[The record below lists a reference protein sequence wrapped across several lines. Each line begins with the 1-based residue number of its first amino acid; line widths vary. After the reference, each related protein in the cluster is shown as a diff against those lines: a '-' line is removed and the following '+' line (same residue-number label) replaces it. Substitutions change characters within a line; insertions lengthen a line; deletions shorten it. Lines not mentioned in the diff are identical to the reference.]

1 MNIES
6 LIAEANPVP
15 AANLPSADSTQ
26 ARATLARV
34 LDATVP
40 GEPFAGVRAPSG
52 LRPPRLRSRMVTR
65 VALGAAAAAA
75 SAIVV
80 AQLVPGPPS
89 KPHTNT
95 HPRTLAGALNALSL
109 VAASQPAAHPPGPG
123 QYQYSDEKSL
133 TWSDTYN
140 SATNYYKVSYSERRQ
155 IWIASNG
162 SGRIVESFRDPRFAS
177 ARDRRNWIKD
187 GRPPRQIKPSDQ
199 RYGIRQL
206 SVGPTNLYKLPTS
219 PAKLAKLIFSGAVDG
234 GPISAGEDFVRIGDL
249 LRETGAPP
257 ALRAAIFKVCEQ
269 IPGAKLLGRTTDPL
283 GSTGVGI
290 AHWQHVAHRGQ
301 VPAQNDESVLIF
313 DPKTSKLLAEE
324 TFVTY
329 TKTEKTS
336 LTSWTVYLR
345 SGVVDSITSTTPA
358 SGNPGGSSGA
368 A

>member
-15 AANLPSADSTQ
+15 AANLTSADSPQ

-34 LDATVP
+34 LDATAP
-40 GEPFAGVRAPSG
+40 GGLQPLRLPS
-52 LRPPRLRSRMVTR
+52 RVVTR
-65 VALGAAAAAA
+65 VALGAAAATAA
-75 SAIVV
+75 AAIVV
-80 AQLVPGPPS
+80 TQLVPGSPQQ
-89 KPHTNT
+89 PHTNT
-95 HPRTLAGALNALSL
+95 HTRPQPRTLAGALNALSL
-109 VAASQPAAHPPGPG
+109 LAASQPKAHPPGSG

-133 TWSDTYN
+133 TSIGTFI
-140 SATNYYKVSYSERRQ
+140 SATNYYNINYAERRQ
-155 IWIASNG
+155 VWIASNG

-177 ARDRRNWIKD
+177 ARDRHNWIKD
-187 GRPPRQIKPSDQ
+187 GRPALQVKPSDQ
-199 RYGIRQL
+199 RYGKHQL
-206 SVGPTNLYKLPTS
+206 SIGPANLYKLPTN

-234 GPISAGEDFVRIGDL
+234 GPISSAEDFVRIGDL
-249 LRETGAPP
+249 LRETDAPP

-283 GSTGVGI
+283 GSTGIAI

-301 VPAQNDESVLIF
+301 VPAQNNESVLIF
-313 DPKTSKLLAEE
+313 NPKTSNLLAEE

-329 TKTEKTS
+329 AKTKKTS

-345 SGVVDSITSTTPA
+345 SGVVDSATSTTPVP
-358 SGNPGGSSGA
+358 GKPGGSAGA